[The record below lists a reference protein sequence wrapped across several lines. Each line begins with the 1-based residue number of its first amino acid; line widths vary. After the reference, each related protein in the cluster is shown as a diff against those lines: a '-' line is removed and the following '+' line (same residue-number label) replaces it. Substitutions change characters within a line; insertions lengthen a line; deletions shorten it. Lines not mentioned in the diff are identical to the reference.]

1 MRSKQRTAELPS
13 PFSRPIRRLRFPGV
27 LRLAA
32 SALLFAAFAGAPS
45 GCVSLNGADPT
56 KRTPREVVA
65 DQRIERQVARQLAAD
80 AQLASSHVNVVSYDG
95 IVLLTGQVEG
105 EALRRRCESAAGAV
119 DGVRKIHN
127 EVQVGG
133 ATNFVSRVNDGW
145 LAAKV
150 FSRFASSPEVDAA
163 SMKVVAENGVV
174 YLLGLV
180 PPAQGHAAAEA
191 ARTVFGVR
199 KVVKVFDYL
208 EGS

>member
-1 MRSKQRTAELPS
+1 MRLMQRTAKPLS
-13 PFSRPIRRLRFPGV
+13 PPRHAAGIGQL
-27 LRLAA
+27 LATVFLLG
-32 SALLFAAFAGAPS
+32 ALG

-56 KRTPREVVA
+56 KRTPREVIDDA
-65 DQRIERQVARQLAAD
+65 KIERQVGARIAAD
-80 AQLASSHVNVVSYDG
+80 GDLATSHISIVSYDG
-95 IVLLTGQVEG
+95 IVLLTGQVER
-105 EALRRRCESAAGAV
+105 EPQRASAERTVAGV

-127 EVQVGG
+127 EIQVGG

-150 FSRFASSPEVDAA
+150 FSKFATDEHVQASSV
-163 SMKVVAENGVV
+163 KVVAENGVV
-174 YLLGLV
+174 YLIGLV

-208 EGS
+208 GEDA